1 MTDPHLVS
9 DTFPADDRPLFIV
22 GSVRSGTTL
31 LRNLLRRVP
40 GFICPEETHF
50 FRWSEPFRTPHSYQ
64 PHRNSALLRKHRE
77 MDGVPEEVFQALLVD
92 SRDKVEL
99 QRGYITAFA
108 RAKGLTGPYR
118 WFDKTPQNFF
128 GAPLIAQVMPKARF
142 LHLVRN
148 PLNVVASLVLGR
160 QVKVTDIHGACNYW
174 IEAVQFMTTV
184 EAAYPAR
191 VLTVRYEDLVTD
203 VPGVLARILDHADV
217 SAPAGL
223 YSAAD
228 VHGERNLWRRALVDG
243 LAEVVLE
250 RCGDLAKR
258 HGYDLAADLAF
269 GSRLR

>member
-1 MTDPHLVS
+1 MTAPS
-9 DTFPADDRPLFIV
+9 SCPDTPYADDRPLFIT
-22 GSVRSGTTL
+22 GCVRSGTTL
-31 LRNLLRRVP
+31 TRNLLRRVP
-40 GFICPEETHF
+40 DFICPEETHF

-77 MDGVPEEVFQALLVD
+77 MDGVPEEVFQALLVE

-108 RAKGLTGPYR
+108 RAKGLKGPYR

-128 GAPLIAQVMPKARF
+128 GAALIAQEMPNARF

-184 EAAYPAR
+184 AVAYPER
-191 VLTVRYEDLVTD
+191 VLTVRYEDLVVD
-203 VPGVLARILDHADV
+203 VPGVMARILDHAGV
-217 SAPAGL
+217 AAPPGL

-228 VHGERNLWRRALVDG
+228 VHRERNLWRRALVDG
-243 LAEVVLE
+243 LAEVVVE
-250 RCGDLAKR
+250 RCGDLARR
-258 HGYDLAADLAF
+258 HGYDLAADL
-269 GSRLR
+269 RPLRRFR